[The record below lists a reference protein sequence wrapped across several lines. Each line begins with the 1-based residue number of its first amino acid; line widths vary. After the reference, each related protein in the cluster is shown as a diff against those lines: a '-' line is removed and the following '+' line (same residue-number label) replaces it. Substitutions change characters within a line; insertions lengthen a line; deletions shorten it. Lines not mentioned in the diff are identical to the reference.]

1 MPLLEVEDLRLYYT
15 TPRGDVHAV
24 DGASFAMEPGEALG
38 IVGESGSG
46 KTSLAAALIRM
57 LPANVARYEG
67 SVLMDGADLMTLSNE
82 EFRRAVRWKKLSMAF
97 QGAMNALNPVLRV
110 GSQIGETAL
119 LEGVPKSEVKR
130 KVQGLLERVG
140 LSPEVAQRYP
150 HELSGG
156 MKQRVVIAMAL
167 VQDPAL
173 VILDEPTS
181 GLDPLIQH
189 EFYEIL
195 DEVKAEGRTV
205 FFSSHVLPEVQRV
218 SDRVGIIRKGRLVAV
233 EDVGTLIDRAAL
245 HRFEIEFASEV
256 SRAEFEHLEGA
267 SDLSV
272 DGRTITV
279 SIAGSPD
286 ALIKA
291 SARHEIVRLVTHEA
305 SLDDIF
311 LTFYSEDG
319 EGGDAG

>member
-1 MPLLEVEDLRLYYT
+1 M
-15 TPRGDVHAV
+15 

-181 GLDPLIQH
+181 ALDVSVQAQITEPPEAAQGGAGALADLHHARHRPGQRHLRPHRGGVRGAGGGAGGHRGGAGESAAPLYGEAAGQPAATALGTCSRSSYRERRQTWQIRRRGAGFSRDAPTPSTDARRTLRCCRWVWATQRGAGL
-189 EFYEIL
+189 
-195 DEVKAEGRTV
+195 
-205 FFSSHVLPEVQRV
+205 
-218 SDRVGIIRKGRLVAV
+218 RL
-233 EDVGTLIDRAAL
+233 
-245 HRFEIEFASEV
+245 
-256 SRAEFEHLEGA
+256 
-267 SDLSV
+267 
-272 DGRTITV
+272 
-279 SIAGSPD
+279 AGS
-286 ALIKA
+286 
-291 SARHEIVRLVTHEA
+291 
-305 SLDDIF
+305 
-311 LTFYSEDG
+311 
-319 EGGDAG
+319 

>member
-1 MPLLEVEDLRLYYT
+1 MPLLEVGDLRLYYT

-82 EFRRAVRWKKLSMAF
+82 EFRRVVRWKKLSMAF

-119 LEGVPKSEVKR
+119 LEGVPKSEVQR
-130 KVQGLLERVG
+130 KVRGLLERVG
-140 LSPEVAQRYP
+140 LPPEVAQRYP

-181 GLDPLIQH
+181 ALDVSVQAQIMNLLKQLRAELGLSLIFITH
-189 EFYEIL
+189 DIAL
-195 DEVKAEGRTV
+195 
-205 FFSSHVLPEVQRV
+205 V
-218 SDRVGIIRKGRLVAV
+218 SDICDRIAVVYGGQVVEQGGIEEVLASPQHPYTEKLLASLPRLHSDVQPEFIPGTPPDLADPPPGCRFQPRCTYAFDRCAEDPPLLPVGPGHAARCWLRVG
-233 EDVGTLIDRAAL
+233 
-245 HRFEIEFASEV
+245 
-256 SRAEFEHLEGA
+256 GA
-267 SDLSV
+267 
-272 DGRTITV
+272 
-279 SIAGSPD
+279 
-286 ALIKA
+286 
-291 SARHEIVRLVTHEA
+291 
-305 SLDDIF
+305 
-311 LTFYSEDG
+311 
-319 EGGDAG
+319 